1 MQQPLTDNFLKF
13 SIKCFLVSKDEKI
26 SVSDS
31 EAIEAETVFDT
42 ERDYYQV
49 VHVGWHNQRWIY
61 GCSMHLDIKDGKVWI
76 QHNATELEIDKQL
89 VELGIPKEDIVLGFH
104 PPFMR
109 QFTEYAVG

>member
-1 MQQPLTDNFLKF
+1 MDKIAEYRQKIEKLLKDYAH
-13 SIKCFLVSKDEKI
+13 L

-31 EAIEAETVFDT
+31 EKIEAQTVFDR
-42 ERDYYQV
+42 ENNHYQV
-49 VHVGWHNQRWIY
+49 VHVGWSNNQRRIY

-76 QHNATELEIDKQL
+76 QHNATEFEIDKQL
-89 VELGIPKEDIVLGFH
+89 VELGIPKEDIVIGLH